1 MSRPHHRLEFAI
13 WQREPASK
21 RVFDIVI
28 AFLSLI
34 ALLPVLL
41 VASAVIKLTSP
52 GPIFYFQARRG
63 LHGQVFNICK
73 LRTLAHDRCDW
84 ASHPEITAVA
94 DSDRRVFSFGWWLR
108 NRGLDEIPQ
117 LWNVLRGEMSIVG
130 PRPHALAHEE
140 LYLANIPGYHAR
152 YAVKP
157 GITGWA
163 QVNGSR
169 GTIHSLQKAE
179 QRLAFDLEYIGRRS
193 LLLDLRIVL
202 RTLPLLAVSFGR
214 RPARP
219 VALPVADRHTGPVD
233 RWHRLSPDAE
243 REAVPQPAPVA
254 FRATD

>member
-1 MSRPHHRLEFAI
+1 MNHPHHRLGFAI
-13 WQREPASK
+13 WEREPTSK
-21 RVFDIVI
+21 RFLDIAI
-28 AFLSLI
+28 ALLSLV

-41 VASAVIKLTSP
+41 VASAIIKLTSR
-52 GPIFYFQARRG
+52 GPIFYFQSRRG
-63 LHGQVFNICK
+63 LHGEVFDICK

-84 ASHPEITAVA
+84 ANPHEITAVA
-94 DSDRRVFSFGWWLR
+94 ESDRRVFGFGWWLR

-130 PRPHALAHEE
+130 PRPHALAHED

-169 GTIHSLQKAE
+169 GTIHSLQEAE
-179 QRLAFDLEYIGRRS
+179 QRLAFDLEYISRRS
-193 LLLDLRIVL
+193 LFLDLRIVL

-214 RPARP
+214 RPALP
-219 VALPVADRHTGPVD
+219 DLPVADRHTAPAD
-233 RWHRLSPDAE
+233 RWHRLSPDVE
-243 REAVPQPAPVA
+243 REGVPQPAPVA